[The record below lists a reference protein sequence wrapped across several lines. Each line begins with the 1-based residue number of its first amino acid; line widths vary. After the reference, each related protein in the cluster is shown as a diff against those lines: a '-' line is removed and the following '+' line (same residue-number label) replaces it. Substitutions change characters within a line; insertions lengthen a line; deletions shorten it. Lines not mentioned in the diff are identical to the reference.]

1 MLINA
6 VNIPT
11 SFVIIGFL
19 YLILPI
25 MTWIV
30 LNGQRSSLVSLWCGG
45 GLSIG
50 SGLLLISLRG
60 FVPDWATF
68 LLANLL
74 IFTGYL
80 FRIQSLRLH
89 LTLPSWPTRWMVF
102 AFLMFIVV
110 FESIHLGLADA
121 LLRTEFVA
129 LYNVVM
135 NLMLSLLAWRIGRR
149 YGSPNASFIFVTY
162 LLGGLIMM
170 VRLMALLKGE
180 VQPDALVANIMSIQA
195 GIIGLVGTIATH
207 FGYIGMTLDHLVK
220 NETKIKT
227 DKLVALRQSQQ
238 VIAQL
243 DRQRSLGALS
253 ASLGHEINQ
262 PLTAILANAQIA
274 KRVINKEPVNSAQ
287 LQNLLDKII
296 HNTRR
301 ANLIIERIRS
311 FIKPAN
317 MEMGIVKVGSLV
329 RDTAQY
335 IKEEAMIH
343 HIAIVF
349 DIDDGELLVKGDV
362 IQLSQVLLNL
372 FRNGIEVLKQNTPRR
387 LTISVKHIEN
397 VIVTTIS
404 DTGSGL
410 SEEALERVG
419 EAFYTTKADGLG
431 LGLSISKSI
440 IESHHGQLLISN
452 NEEGGACFKIC
463 LPAVYHQGK
472 LELF

>member
-1 MLINA
+1 
-6 VNIPT
+6 
-11 SFVIIGFL
+11 
-19 YLILPI
+19 
-25 MTWIV
+25 
-30 LNGQRSSLVSLWCGG
+30 
-45 GLSIG
+45 
-50 SGLLLISLRG
+50 
-60 FVPDWATF
+60 
-68 LLANLL
+68 
-74 IFTGYL
+74 
-80 FRIQSLRLH
+80 
-89 LTLPSWPTRWMVF
+89 
-102 AFLMFIVV
+102 
-110 FESIHLGLADA
+110 
-121 LLRTEFVA
+121 
-129 LYNVVM
+129 
-135 NLMLSLLAWRIGRR
+135 
-149 YGSPNASFIFVTY
+149 
-162 LLGGLIMM
+162 
-170 VRLMALLKGE
+170 
-180 VQPDALVANIMSIQA
+180 
-195 GIIGLVGTIATH
+195 
-207 FGYIGMTLDHLVK
+207 
-220 NETKIKT
+220 
-227 DKLVALRQSQQ
+227 

-262 PLTAILANAQIA
+262 PLTVILANAQIA
-274 KRVINKEPVNSAQ
+274 KRVTNKEPVNSAQ
-287 LQNLLDKII
+287 LQSLLDKII

-311 FIKPAN
+311 FIKPTN

-329 RDTAQY
+329 RDTTQY

-349 DIDDGELLVKGDV
+349 DIDDGELLIKGDV

-372 FRNGIEVLKQNTPRR
+372 FRNAIEVLKQHTHRR
-387 LTISVKHIEN
+387 LTILVKHIEN

-410 SEEALERVG
+410 SEEALKRAG

-452 NEEGGACFKIC
+452 NEEGGACFQIC